1 MNTSIQGPAEE
12 PAPTRDD
19 SLFVTPDMLVDAA
32 DEGAPSGRPSLIRRV
47 GLPVAL
53 VAAGLVGGAAVGG
66 IASASASSDDAG
78 SSASVPGSP
87 ARDDG
92 GALTGGLGA
101 PPDGGRHGGRGPGSE
116 SADQQAQSGSTSGSQ
131 LGSNLAPPSHTGTG
145 ASG

>member
-66 IASASASSDDAG
+66 IASASASSADAG

-87 ARDDG
+87 AGDDG
-92 GALTGGLGA
+92 GALTGGLGV
-101 PPDGGRHGGRGPGSE
+101 PDGSRHGGPGDSRGPGSE
-116 SADQQAQSGSTSGSQ
+116 STDQQAQSSSQNGSQ
-131 LGSNLAPPSHTGTG
+131 LQPPSHTGTG